1 MNWKN
6 FLLRLKLTGGIDYLT
21 MLQVVTKLATFDT
34 INAEKIWQA
43 DLPSSLKK
51 KAWHALRDRS
61 LAVKIARI
69 EAECE
74 VITFFDPAFPER
86 LRQCYRPP
94 LLLFARGDLSLLK
107 KHVTVIAG
115 TRQPTGYSQQLLDK
129 IIPWLVE
136 QDIVVATGLARG
148 VESWASRLVL
158 KKQGQPVAIVGNG
171 LNYIYPAENRHLQKE
186 IAQKGLVVS
195 EYLPDTP
202 PQPFR
207 FPERDRVLAGLSE
220 NVIVTEAGERS
231 GSLITANLAL
241 QENRNIFAVPG
252 PIFSKSSRGTNQ
264 LIAAGATP
272 LVDLSFAL

>member
-6 FLLRLKLTGGIDYLT
+6 FLLRLKLTAGIDYVS
-21 MLQVVTKLATFDT
+21 MLQIVAKLAACDT
-34 INAEKIWQA
+34 IDAGKIWRA
-43 DLPSSLKK
+43 DLPPVLKK
-51 KAWHALRDRS
+51 KVWRALRDRS

-69 EAECE
+69 EAECSI
-74 VITFFDPAFPER
+74 ITFFDQTFPER

-94 LLLFARGDLSLLK
+94 LLLFARGDLSLLQ

-115 TRQPTGYSQQLLDK
+115 TRQPTVDSKQVLDQV
-129 IIPWLVE
+129 IPWLVD
-136 QDIVVATGLARG
+136 QDMVVATGLARG

-158 KKQGQPVAIVGNG
+158 QKGGRPLVVVGNG
-171 LNYIYPAENRHLQKE
+171 LNYIYPAENRGLQKE
-186 IAQKGLVVS
+186 VAQKGLVVS

-272 LVDLSFAL
+272 LVDLSFSL